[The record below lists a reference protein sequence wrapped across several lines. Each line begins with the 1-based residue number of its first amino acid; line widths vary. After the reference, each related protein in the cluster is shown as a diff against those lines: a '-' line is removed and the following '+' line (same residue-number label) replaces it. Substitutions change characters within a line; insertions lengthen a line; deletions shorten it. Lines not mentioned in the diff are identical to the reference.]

1 MAEVLLGTCGW
12 SYAEWEGILYPQ
24 KQGKLKQYAS
34 IFPTAEIDST
44 FYRFPEAGM
53 VLGWARQTPPDFKFS
68 AKLPQ
73 TITHKKALDV
83 ARGIVTDVNQ
93 FLETM
98 KPLTDAGKL
107 VCVLVQLPPFLR
119 FNAERFESFLSIL
132 PERPSFAVEFRHS
145 SWLNSEPLKLLEK
158 YRVAYTIVDE
168 PLLPPEVHVTSDLA
182 YVRWHGRGDRPW
194 FNYKY
199 SEEQLTE
206 WVPKVRE
213 AAGRAGKVLGYFNNH
228 FHGYAPEN
236 CLQIME
242 MLGLVT
248 PHGTAA
254 LRMVRLRG
262 REREIA
268 AEPKGLEAWTG
279 PVVEKS
285 VENLLLNFA
294 DPEILDAAR
303 SIPERDLSLR
313 EDSRRQLAA
322 YVGDTTV
329 DIDLEQQTI
338 IHRCPVWARSISE
351 KRFCP
356 HVAGVFLMVDQE
368 RARSLLS
375 LIQSSLGN
383 WKFESKLAVEFP
395 T

>member
-1 MAEVLLGTCGW
+1 MSKVLLGTCGW

-24 KQGKLKQYAS
+24 KQGKLKQYSS

-44 FYRFPEAGM
+44 FYRLPEAGT
-53 VLGWARQTPPDFKFS
+53 VLRWARQTPPDFRFS

-83 ARGIVTDVNQ
+83 AGGIETDIDQ

-98 KPLTDAGKL
+98 KALTDAGKL
-107 VCVLVQLPPFLR
+107 ACVLVQLPPFLR

-132 PERPSFAVEFRHS
+132 PERPSFAIEFRHS
-145 SWLNSEPLKLLEK
+145 SWMNSETIKLLEK

-182 YVRWHGRGDRPW
+182 YIRWHGRGDRPW

-206 WVPKVRE
+206 WAPKVQE
-213 AAGRAGKVLGYFNNH
+213 AAGKAGKVLGYFNNH

-242 MLGLVT
+242 MLGVVT
-248 PHGTAA
+248 PHSAPA
-254 LRMVRLRG
+254 LRRLRLRG
-262 REREIA
+262 KEREVA

-279 PVVEKS
+279 PIIEKG
-285 VENLLLNFA
+285 VENLLLSFA
-294 DPEILDAAR
+294 TPEILDVAR

-313 EDSRRQLAA
+313 EDSRRRLAA

-329 DIDLEQQTI
+329 DIDFEQHTI
-338 IHRCPVWARSISE
+338 IHRCPIWARSILE

-356 HVAGVFLMVDQE
+356 HVAKVFLIIDPQ
-368 RARSLLS
+368 RARSVLS
-375 LIQSSLGN
+375 LIQSSLTN

>member
-1 MAEVLLGTCGW
+1 MSEVLLGTCGW

-44 FYRFPEAGM
+44 FYRLPEPGT
-53 VLGWARQTPPDFKFS
+53 VLGWARQTPQDFKFS

-83 ARGIVTDVNQ
+83 GRGIATDINQ

-107 VCVLVQLPPFLR
+107 ACVLVQLPSFLR
-119 FNAERFESFLSIL
+119 FNSDRLESFLSIL

-145 SWLNSEPLKLLEK
+145 SWLNSETIKLLKK
-158 YRVAYTIVDE
+158 YQVAYTIVDE
-168 PLLPPEVHVTSDLA
+168 PLFPADVHVTSDLA
-182 YVRWHGRGDRPW
+182 YVRWHGKGDRPW

-199 SEEQLTE
+199 SESQLTE
-206 WVPKVRE
+206 WVPKVQE
-213 AAGRAGKVLGYFNNH
+213 AAGRAQKVLGYFNNH

-242 MLGLVT
+242 MLGNVT
-248 PHGTAA
+248 PRGTAA
-254 LRMVRLRG
+254 LRRVRLRG
-262 REREIA
+262 REKEIA

-279 PVVEKS
+279 PIIEKG
-285 VENLLLNFA
+285 VEN
-294 DPEILDAAR
+294 
-303 SIPERDLSLR
+303 SLR
-313 EDSRRQLAA
+313 TSRLQTSWMQRDPYLRGICRFAKIA
-322 YVGDTTV
+322 GD
-329 DIDLEQQTI
+329 IWQ
-338 IHRCPVWARSISE
+338 P
-351 KRFCP
+351 
-356 HVAGVFLMVDQE
+356 M
-368 RARSLLS
+368 
-375 LIQSSLGN
+375 LGPQP
-383 WKFESKLAVEFP
+383 S